1 MKVLNIIIINWNG
14 GDTIKKC
21 LTAVFDSNLD
31 KELFNVFVVD
41 NNSSDN
47 SIDLIS
53 GLSTNLTIIKNKTN
67 IGFGSACNI
76 VLKNY
81 PSEFVLIL
89 NPDVFV
95 NKESLNESLSFMKTR
110 TEIDILGVK
119 NFNTSNHVSASC
131 ARFPSVC
138 GYINDV
144 LGLSKVAPELFKP
157 GTIMSDWDHLDS
169 RIVDHVIGAYMMIR
183 YSILEKSGLFDE
195 DFFLYMEDVDLSYR
209 INKIGG
215 LCYYNSEISVI
226 HEGGGTTKSIRA
238 TSLSYSLQSR
248 IIYCKKHF
256 KLPVTL
262 LIIILSSIIEPFI
275 RMINLCLSRN
285 FKDFPSLISAY
296 QKYYKWLITGKR
308 E

>member
-1 MKVLNIIIINWNG
+1 MILLNIVIVNWNG
-14 GDTIKKC
+14 GDTLKKC
-21 LTAVFDSNLD
+21 LIAVFNSSLD
-31 KELFNVFVVD
+31 KELYNVFVVD

-47 SIDLIS
+47 SLDIID

-95 NKESLNESLSFMKTR
+95 NKDSLDESLTFMKNR
-110 TEIDILGVK
+110 TDIDILGVK
-119 NFNTSNHVSASC
+119 NFNTSDQVSASC
-131 ARFPSVC
+131 ARFPSV
-138 GYINDV
+138 GRYINDI
-144 LGLSKVAPELFKP
+144 LGLSKVAPGIFRP

-169 RIVDHVIGAYMMIR
+169 RMVDHVIGAYMMIR
-183 YSILEKSGLFDE
+183 YSILKESGLFDE
-195 DFFLYMEDVDLSYR
+195 DFFLYMEDVDLTYR
-209 INKIGG
+209 IHKSGG

-226 HEGGGTTKSIRA
+226 HEGGGTTKGIRA

-256 KLPVTL
+256 KLLSTL
-262 LIIILSSIIEPFI
+262 LIIILSSVIEPFI
-275 RMINLCLSRN
+275 RIIKLCLSLN
-285 FKDFPSLISAY
+285 FKDFFPLISAY
-296 QKYYKWLITGKR
+296 RKYYKWLITEKR